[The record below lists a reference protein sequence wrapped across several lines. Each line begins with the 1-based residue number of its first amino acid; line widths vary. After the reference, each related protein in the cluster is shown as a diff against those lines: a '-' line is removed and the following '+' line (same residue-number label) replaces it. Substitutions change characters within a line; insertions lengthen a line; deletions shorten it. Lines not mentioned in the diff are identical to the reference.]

1 MKLSISCFRNSGKCY
16 VLYNKDFPDN
26 RDTMMKL
33 THLAALGAVFTPV
46 AFAAPLTVDTYNPQ
60 EKAIFAVSSTLVSG
74 PKEAVLF
81 DAQFSVKDGEALVE
95 KIRKSGKTLNKIVI
109 TSGDPDFYFGL
120 QPLVKAFPN
129 AKVLATQRV
138 VDHIKA
144 TKDAKLAYWGPQMKD
159 GAPTAL
165 FVPQVL
171 ASNTFTIDGEKVD
184 VEDAD
189 SYAAYVW
196 IPSAKTILGGT
207 GVSWG
212 IHVWTADTQTKAA
225 RQQWQQTL
233 AAMAAHGPE
242 RVIPGHYLGT
252 PPAGTGAID
261 FTHRYLQRFEKALA
275 DSNHSAGVIT
285 AMKKQYPDLAEESSL
300 ELSAKVN
307 TGEMKW

>member
-1 MKLSISCFRNSGKCY
+1 MKF
-16 VLYNKDFPDN
+16 
-26 RDTMMKL
+26 
-33 THLAALGAVFTPV
+33 THLALLSTLFTPAV
-46 AFAAPLTVDTYNPQ
+46 FAAPLSIDTYNPQ
-60 EKAIFAVSSTLVSG
+60 EKGIFAVSSTLVSG

-95 KIRKSGKTLNKIVI
+95 KIRQSGKTLNKIVI

-129 AKVLATQRV
+129 AKVVATQHV

-144 TKDAKLAYWGPQMKD
+144 TKDAKLAFWGPQMKD
-159 GAPTAL
+159 GAPTEL
-165 FVPQVL
+165 VVPQVL
-171 ASNTFTIDGEKVD
+171 ASTTFMVDGEKID
-184 VEDAD
+184 IEQPD

-207 GVSWG
+207 GVAWG
-212 IHVWTADTQTKAA
+212 IHVWTADTQTAESRK
-225 RQQWQQTL
+225 QWQETL
-233 AAMAAHGPE
+233 VKPE

-261 FTHRYLQRFEKALA
+261 FTRDYLQRFEKALSVHK
-275 DSNHSAGVIT
+275 DSAGVIST
-285 AMKKQYPDLAEESSL
+285 LKKQYPNLAEESSL

>member
-1 MKLSISCFRNSGKCY
+1 MKF
-16 VLYNKDFPDN
+16 
-26 RDTMMKL
+26 
-33 THLAALGAVFTPV
+33 THLALLSTLITPAV
-46 AFAAPLTVDTYNPQ
+46 FAAPLTIDAYNPQ
-60 EKAIFAVSSTLVSG
+60 DKGMFAVSSTLVSG

-81 DAQFSVKDGEALVE
+81 DAQFSVKDGEALVD

-129 AKVLATQRV
+129 AKVVATQQV

-144 TKDAKLAYWGPQMKD
+144 TKDAKLAFWGPQMKD
-159 GAPTAL
+159 GAPTEL
-165 FVPQVL
+165 IVPQVL
-171 ASNTFTIDGEKVD
+171 ASTTFMVDGEKID
-184 VEDAD
+184 IEQPE

-207 GVSWG
+207 GVAWG
-212 IHVWTADTQTKAA
+212 IHVWTADTQTPASRKE
-225 RQQWQQTL
+225 WQQTL
-233 AAMAAHGPE
+233 ESMAAHKPE

-252 PPAGTGAID
+252 PPAGSGALD
-261 FTHRYLQRFEKALA
+261 FTRDYLQRFEQAL
-275 DSNHSAGVIT
+275 SEHKTSTGVIS
-285 AMKKQYPDLAEESSL
+285 AMKKQYPGLAEESSL

>member
-1 MKLSISCFRNSGKCY
+1 MKF
-16 VLYNKDFPDN
+16 
-26 RDTMMKL
+26 
-33 THLAALGAVFTPV
+33 THLALLSTLITPV
-46 AFAAPLTVDTYNPQ
+46 VLAAPLTIDTYNPQ
-60 EKAIFAVSSTLVSG
+60 DKGMFAVSSTLVSG

-81 DAQFSVKDGEALVE
+81 DAQFSVKDGEALVD

-129 AKVLATQRV
+129 AKVVATQQV

-144 TKDAKLAYWGPQMKD
+144 TKNAKLAFWGPQMKD
-159 GAPTAL
+159 GAPTKL
-165 FVPQVL
+165 IVPQVL
-171 ASNTFTIDGEKVD
+171 ASTTFMVDGEKID
-184 VEDAD
+184 IEQPE

-207 GVSWG
+207 GVAWG
-212 IHVWTADTQTKAA
+212 IHVWTADTQTPASRKE
-225 RQQWQQTL
+225 WQQTL
-233 AAMAAHGPE
+233 ESMAAHKPE

-252 PPAGTGAID
+252 PPAGSGAID
-261 FTHRYLQRFEKALA
+261 FTRDYLQHFEQAL
-275 DSNHSAGVIT
+275 SEHKTSTGVIN
-285 AMKKQYPDLAEESSL
+285 AMKKQYPGLAEESSL

>member
-1 MKLSISCFRNSGKCY
+1 
-16 VLYNKDFPDN
+16 
-26 RDTMMKL
+26 MKL
-33 THLAALGAVFTPV
+33 THFALLSTLITPAV
-46 AFAAPLTVDTYNPQ
+46 FAAPLNVDTYNPQ
-60 EKAIFAVSSTLVSG
+60 EKGIFAVSSTLVSG

-95 KIRKSGKTLNKIVI
+95 KIRRSGKTLNKIVI

-129 AKVLATQRV
+129 AKVVATQHV

-144 TKDAKLAYWGPQMKD
+144 TKDAKLAFWGPQMKD
-159 GAPTAL
+159 GAPTEL
-165 FVPQVL
+165 IVPQVIT
-171 ASNTFTIDGEKVD
+171 STTFMVDGEKID
-184 VEDAD
+184 IEQPD

-207 GVSWG
+207 GVAWG
-212 IHVWTADTQTKAA
+212 IHVWTADTQTPESRK
-225 RQQWQQTL
+225 QWQETL
-233 AAMAAHGPE
+233 VKMAAHKPE

-252 PPAGTGAID
+252 PPAGAGAID
-261 FTHRYLQRFEKALA
+261 FTRDYLQRFEKALA
-275 DSNHSAGVIT
+275 AHKDSAGIIST
-285 AMKKQYPDLAEESSL
+285 LKKQYPGLAEESSL

>member
-1 MKLSISCFRNSGKCY
+1 
-16 VLYNKDFPDN
+16 
-26 RDTMMKL
+26 MKL
-33 THLAALGAVFTPV
+33 TRPALLAALFTPA

-60 EKAIFAVSSTLVSG
+60 EKGIFAVSSTLVSG
-74 PKEAVLF
+74 PTEAVLF

-129 AKVLATQRV
+129 AKVVATQSV

-144 TKDAKLAYWGPQMKD
+144 TKDAKLAFWGPQMKD
-159 GAPTAL
+159 GAPTTL
-165 FVPQVL
+165 VVPQVI
-171 ASNTFTIDGEKVD
+171 ASTTFMIDGEKVD
-184 VEDAD
+184 IEAPE

-212 IHVWTADTQTKAA
+212 IHLWTADTQTNAS

-233 AAMAAHGPE
+233 DSMAAHKPE

-252 PPAGTGAID
+252 PPAGAGAID
-261 FTHRYLQRFEKALA
+261 FTRQYLQQFEVALNKYK
-275 DSNHSAGVIT
+275 DSASVIDT
-285 AMKKQYPDLAEESSL
+285 MKKQWPNLAEVSSL

>member
-1 MKLSISCFRNSGKCY
+1 MKF
-16 VLYNKDFPDN
+16 
-26 RDTMMKL
+26 
-33 THLAALGAVFTPV
+33 THLALLSTLITPAV
-46 AFAAPLTVDTYNPQ
+46 FAAPLTIDTYNPQ
-60 EKAIFAVSSTLVSG
+60 DRGMFAVSSTLVSG

-81 DAQFSVKDGEALVE
+81 DAQFSVKDGEALVD

-129 AKVLATQRV
+129 AKVVATQQV

-144 TKDAKLAYWGPQMKD
+144 TKDAKLAFWGPQMKN
-159 GAPTAL
+159 GAPTEL
-165 FVPQVL
+165 IVPQVL
-171 ASNTFTIDGEKVD
+171 ASTTFMVDGEKID
-184 VEDAD
+184 IEQPE

-207 GVSWG
+207 GVAWG
-212 IHVWTADTQTKAA
+212 MHVWTADTQTPASRK
-225 RQQWQQTL
+225 QWQQTL
-233 AAMAAHGPE
+233 ESMAAHKPE

-252 PPAGTGAID
+252 PPAGSGALD
-261 FTHRYLQRFEKALA
+261 FTRDYLQRFEQAL
-275 DSNHSAGVIT
+275 SEHKTSTGVIST
-285 AMKKQYPDLAEESSL
+285 LKKQYPNLAEESSL